1 MRNQARGL
9 AQKISSIMDF
19 SCFPFFLVSLLKKML
34 KNIKN
39 YEKNFYVK
47 FDWEISKITNKII
60 EIPGMVKENSFFRS
74 HDSFLFFGASTTK
87 LLINLF
93 VIQKTCILSS
103 KY

>member
-1 MRNQARGL
+1 
-9 AQKISSIMDF
+9 
-19 SCFPFFLVSLLKKML
+19 ML

-74 HDSFLFFGASTTK
+74 HDSFLFFGEPSTK

-103 KY
+103 KYWNNGIFPTPESMLKELFV